1 MLLMIFTCC
10 GSKVLAGDHGAV
22 RYPDLETPDECPLSV
37 HKFFACMHQRFYE
50 ETLKIITKVRK
61 KRCFPGAPSSSIS
74 VAMCGS
80 CTGL

>member
-10 GSKVLAGDHGAV
+10 GSKVLAEDHGAV

-50 ETLKIITKVRK
+50 EALKIIMKVRK

-74 VAMCGS
+74 VAMSGS

>member
-1 MLLMIFTCC
+1 MIFTCC
-10 GSKVLAGDHGAV
+10 SSKVLAGDHGAV

-74 VAMCGS
+74 VAMRGS